1 MNINSTKESIRVTEN
16 DNVAKIE
23 ILNNCSLMVF
33 FNEIKDKLSLEKFY
47 HININNIFSG
57 TDVFKKTIYVITN
70 ENKAYNLI
78 LENTDNKNKISV
90 ITEKTINKNE
100 EDEVTINLLPNNNY
114 SIKETKKNNNGV
126 TKDIKLYEKR
136 LTRDIPNFYKLSKNY
151 ALFIANDVLNNLKD
165 IKDIEKIINIDDA
178 FNHLNI
184 ISNSNFNKVASDNT
198 ISLSKRLMEND
209 SQQEFDIILNKTM
222 EIVGII
228 SFNNNNNN
236 KYDGNV
242 NFEIY
247 KEYQNKYFAQ
257 RALSL
262 MKNYLKN
269 NKNLIKEKI

>member
-33 FNEIKDKLSLEKFY
+33 FNEMKDKLSLEKFY

-57 TDVFKKTIYVITN
+57 TGVFKKTIYVITN

-78 LENTDNKNKISV
+78 LGNTDNKNKISV
-90 ITEKTINKNE
+90 ITEKTIDKNE

-114 SIKETKKNNNGV
+114 SIKETKKDNNGV

-165 IKDIEKIINIDDA
+165 IIYKSAMIMGYFSKE
-178 FNHLNI
+178 
-184 ISNSNFNKVASDNT
+184 NFEYLSIT
-198 ISLSKRLMEND
+198 ISYIENGEEKKEIIKINNADSKNTKFE
-209 SQQEFDIILNKTM
+209 Q
-222 EIVGII
+222 IV
-228 SFNNNNNN
+228 
-236 KYDGNV
+236 
-242 NFEIY
+242 
-247 KEYQNKYFAQ
+247 
-257 RALSL
+257 
-262 MKNYLKN
+262 
-269 NKNLIKEKI
+269 

>member
-1 MNINSTKESIRVTEN
+1 MLICKKMLLRN
-16 DNVAKIE
+16 
-23 ILNNCSLMVF
+23 LN
-33 FNEIKDKLSLEKFY
+33 
-47 HININNIFSG
+47 
-57 TDVFKKTIYVITN
+57 
-70 ENKAYNLI
+70 
-78 LENTDNKNKISV
+78 
-90 ITEKTINKNE
+90 
-100 EDEVTINLLPNNNY
+100 
-114 SIKETKKNNNGV
+114 
-126 TKDIKLYEKR
+126 
-136 LTRDIPNFYKLSKNY
+136 NFYKLSKNY

-184 ISNSNFNKVASDNT
+184 ISNSNFNNVASDNT

-228 SFNNNNNN
+228 SFNNDE
-236 KYDGNV
+236 YDGNV

>member
-1 MNINSTKESIRVTEN
+1 MLICKKMLLRN
-16 DNVAKIE
+16 
-23 ILNNCSLMVF
+23 LN
-33 FNEIKDKLSLEKFY
+33 
-47 HININNIFSG
+47 
-57 TDVFKKTIYVITN
+57 
-70 ENKAYNLI
+70 
-78 LENTDNKNKISV
+78 
-90 ITEKTINKNE
+90 
-100 EDEVTINLLPNNNY
+100 
-114 SIKETKKNNNGV
+114 
-126 TKDIKLYEKR
+126 
-136 LTRDIPNFYKLSKNY
+136 NFYKLSKNY

-178 FNHLNI
+178 FNHLNL
-184 ISNSNFNKVASDNT
+184 ISNSNFNNVASDNT

-228 SFNNNNNN
+228 SFNNDE
-236 KYDGNV
+236 YDGNV

>member
-1 MNINSTKESIRVTEN
+1 MDINSTKESIRVTEN

-57 TDVFKKTIYVITN
+57 TDVFKKTIYIITN

-78 LENTDNKNKISV
+78 FENTDNKNKISA
-90 ITEKTINKNE
+90 ITEKTIDKNE

-114 SIKETKKNNNGV
+114 SIKETKKDNNGV

-178 FNHLNI
+178 FDHLNI

-222 EIVGII
+222 ERVGII
-228 SFNNNNNN
+228 SFNNN

-262 MKNYLKN
+262 MKDYLKN